1 PDTGPRDAVRL
12 PAEQVDP
19 AELHR
24 SRRPGE
30 TGDRVHD
37 RRLARTVGPDEE
49 PEVARGDGE
58 VDALDGDEPVELD
71 AQPAHLEVVVPE
83 ARVVDAQDGL
93 RGLEVEPVARDAGL
107 EKRLSGARH
116 RPGGLRGHAVLPEV
130 AGSWST
136 AVCGSTVGSPL
147 PGSPVRAAP
156 GRLPSEVPS
165 SPGAGAPPS
174 GTEPRRERRHR
185 VNSSAS
191 PPGRK
196 ATTRMNR
203 APWA

>member
-1 PDTGPRDAVRL
+1 AQERQRTAPSARRDVEVLQHAELLEHARRLERAPDTGPRDAVRL

-107 EKRLSGARH
+107 E
-116 RPGGLRGHAVLPEV
+116 
-130 AGSWST
+130 
-136 AVCGSTVGSPL
+136 
-147 PGSPVRAAP
+147 
-156 GRLPSEVPS
+156 
-165 SPGAGAPPS
+165 
-174 GTEPRRERRHR
+174 
-185 VNSSAS
+185 
-191 PPGRK
+191 
-196 ATTRMNR
+196 
-203 APWA
+203 